1 VKQYA
6 VDEILDGIR
15 CRNDKILRYVYHE
28 SYPSVRSYI
37 TENNGS
43 SHDAKDIFQE
53 GLVLIYQKVTSQ
65 KLLLDCSFHA
75 YIFSVCRLLWLKEL
89 EKRKSEKM
97 DQKDLKGYLDL
108 QSDLNFDD
116 LEQEKYRLYQKHLR
130 RLNPDCQRVL
140 MLFYDSVSIRD
151 ITKIMGY
158 TSESYTKKKKSMC
171 KEKLI
176 QGIKSDPKYTRII
189 QSS

>member
-1 VKQYA
+1 MKNYS
-6 VDEILDGIR
+6 VDEILEGIR
-15 CRNDKILRYVYHE
+15 CRNDKILRYVYQE
-28 SYPSVRSYI
+28 NYPSVRNYV

-43 SHDAKDIFQE
+43 SQDAKDIFQE
-53 GLVLIYQKVTSQ
+53 GLVLIFQKVTSQ
-65 KLLLDCSFHA
+65 KLFLESNFHG

-97 DQKDLKGYLDL
+97 DKKDIKGYQDL
-108 QSDLNFDD
+108 QTDLNFDD

-130 RLNPDCQRVL
+130 RLKPDCQRVL
-140 MLFYDSVSIRD
+140 MLFYDGVSIRD

-176 QGIKSDPKYTRII
+176 QAIKGDVQYKQIL
-189 QSS
+189 SSS